1 MTKSSLKNIPVQT
14 ETIVSHPVTGVKCS
28 ALSCTYY
35 LIGTCWKNKMSF
47 MTKSSL
53 KNIQVQTRI
62 FPQFMVLAGQTS
74 PLDVQGARWSQL

>member
-28 ALSCTYY
+28 ALCSTYY
-35 LIGTCWKNKMSF
+35 VPNWHLLKNKMSF

-53 KNIQVQTRI
+53 KISSSNTN

-74 PLDVQGARWSQL
+74 PFDVQGAR